1 MLRLDLFRIISHVS
15 EKVLASTLNYLEGE
29 GLAKRASYDLVP
41 PCVEYSLTPLARNF
55 IRENFYRKVKK
66 IQYFPTL
73 EELQNLCLLKKIIFR
88 VLLLTL
94 PRISQFFIVF
104 C

>member
-1 MLRLDLFRIISHVS
+1 MTEAYASARLVPHYYAVS

-29 GLAKRASYDLVP
+29 GLAKRASYDFVP
-41 PCVEYSLTPLARNF
+41 PCVEYSLTHLARNF

-73 EELQNLCLLKKIIFR
+73 EKL
-88 VLLLTL
+88 
-94 PRISQFFIVF
+94 
-104 C
+104 

>member
-29 GLAKRASYDLVP
+29 GLAKPSLYDFVP
-41 PCVEYSLTPLARNF
+41 PYVEYSLTPLARNF

-73 EELQNLCLLKKIIFR
+73 EK
-88 VLLLTL
+88 V
-94 PRISQFFIVF
+94 
-104 C
+104 